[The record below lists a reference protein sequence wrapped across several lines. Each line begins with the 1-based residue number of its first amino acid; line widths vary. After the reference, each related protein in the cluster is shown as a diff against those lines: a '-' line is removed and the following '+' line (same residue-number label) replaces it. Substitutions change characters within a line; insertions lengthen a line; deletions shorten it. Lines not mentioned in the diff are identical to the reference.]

1 LPKVR
6 QFLQRPS
13 SKRIWLRSEKYLIVS
28 FVFSAI
34 NEIVRTVRALSMNL
48 APGFVLV
55 TAVCFNAILAIL
67 NGHFVALARAHVIFA
82 EIAVYAGALA
92 MIVSRA
98 DRRMWP
104 WFLLTIFIILMGL
117 FVSAGS
123 GELNAKYIRDVLVIP
138 IFIML
143 GMTYQS
149 NTFVKPF
156 SILHTIILLVAIIEV
171 ASPDTY
177 AEVFKILDYYVNTRD
192 FSANSFWN
200 TESTLFVS
208 ATRPG
213 SRFFGFVDWHRV
225 SSIFLEP
232 VSLGNYCVIAAIILV
247 ACWHEMSVATRSY
260 FIGSTFF
267 LLVGCDGR
275 LAAVSTVIVYFA
287 VIFVRNISS
296 RWSVFYLPIILI
308 LSTVSVWALG
318 SGGGSDDFAG
328 RVAGTI
334 DALSRVDVHGL
345 LGLNAGAA
353 ENAVDNGIVYF
364 ILSQSLIGVTV
375 IWFTVCLCAPGRT
388 SQSRIYVHA
397 IAIFVPLNLMVSYS
411 FFSIKVASL
420 VWFFYG
426 YLYIRDLNAVDP
438 ATEAEYS
445 ADRRAVSSAVRP
457 IA

>member
-1 LPKVR
+1 MN
-6 QFLQRPS
+6 
-13 SKRIWLRSEKYLIVS
+13 
-28 FVFSAI
+28 SA
-34 NEIVRTVRALSMNL
+34 L
-48 APGFVLV
+48 PGFVLIA
-55 TAVCFNAILAIL
+55 AVCFNAILAII
-67 NGHFVALARAHVIFA
+67 NGHFVTLARAHVIFA

-104 WFLLTIFIILMGL
+104 WFLLTVFIILMGL
-117 FVSAGS
+117 FVSVGS
-123 GELNAKYIRDVLVIP
+123 DELNAKYIRDVLVIP

-143 GMTYQS
+143 GMTYRS
-149 NTFVKPF
+149 NTFVRPF

-171 ASPDTY
+171 VSPDTY
-177 AEVFKILDYYVNTRD
+177 AEIFRILDYYVNTRD
-192 FSANSFWN
+192 FSENSFWN

-247 ACWHEMSVATRSY
+247 ACWHEMSTAMRSY

-275 LAAVSTVIVYFA
+275 LAAVSIVIVCFA
-287 VIFVRNISS
+287 LIFVRNVSS
-296 RWSVFYLPIILI
+296 RWSVSYLPIILL
-308 LSTVSVWALG
+308 LSAVSVWALG
-318 SGGGSDDFAG
+318 SSDGSDSFAG

-334 DALSRVDVHGL
+334 DALSRVDVLGL
-345 LGLNAGAA
+345 LGLNARAA
-353 ENAVDNGIVYF
+353 GSAVDNGIVYF

-375 IWFTVCLCAPGRT
+375 IWLTVCLCALGRT

-397 IAIFVPLNLMVSYS
+397 IAIFIPLNLMVSYS
-411 FFSIKVASL
+411 FFSIKVAAL
-420 VWFFYG
+420 IWFFYG
-426 YLYIRDLNAVDP
+426 YLYMRDLDAVDP

-445 ADRRAVSSAVRP
+445 ADRRVVSSAVRR